1 MLWGG
6 GGVNIQGGI
15 KSMRVCVCGGAYNR
29 KFGNSILQYLT
40 NKSYVDLN
48 RLWTHSAPFAI
59 AECKIDRF
67 VFFLCIIS

>member
-1 MLWGG
+1 MLKRGAYIQGG
-6 GGVNIQGGI
+6 GGYKV
-15 KSMRVCVCGGAYNR
+15 SVSVCVCVGGKVY
-29 KFGNSILQYLT
+29 GNSILQYLT